1 MRLLAFLLFITLSA
15 CHGGPQE
22 SDHEVPHHVPQL
34 Y

>member
-1 MRLLAFLLFITLSA
+1 MRKLAIIILLALSA

-22 SDHEVPHHVPQL
+22 SDREVPHPMPQL